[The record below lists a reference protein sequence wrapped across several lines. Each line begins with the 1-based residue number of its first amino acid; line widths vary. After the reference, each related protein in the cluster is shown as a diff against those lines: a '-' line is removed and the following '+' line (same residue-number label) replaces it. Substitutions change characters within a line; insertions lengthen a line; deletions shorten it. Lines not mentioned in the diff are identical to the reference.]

1 MSIKRVASRYAKSII
16 DLALETNRL
25 EAVKKDME
33 SLQTLLKQNREL
45 FVFLKSPVIKFTK
58 KQAVLS
64 NIFKGKVDD
73 LTLKFMTLLASKQRE
88 AYLPEIINQFID
100 QYRALKH
107 ISIVKVTSATEM
119 TPEMKLEMQKKL
131 EASSIGFE
139 HVEMITKV
147 DPSLI
152 GGFII
157 ELDDHVYD
165 TSIKHQLETLRK
177 QFTGNLYESKIVAR

>member
-45 FVFLKSPVIKFTK
+45 YVFLKSPVIKFTK

-73 LTLKFMTLLASKQRE
+73 LTLKFMTLLA
-88 AYLPEIINQFID
+88 
-100 QYRALKH
+100 
-107 ISIVKVTSATEM
+107 
-119 TPEMKLEMQKKL
+119 
-131 EASSIGFE
+131 
-139 HVEMITKV
+139 
-147 DPSLI
+147 
-152 GGFII
+152 
-157 ELDDHVYD
+157 
-165 TSIKHQLETLRK
+165 
-177 QFTGNLYESKIVAR
+177 